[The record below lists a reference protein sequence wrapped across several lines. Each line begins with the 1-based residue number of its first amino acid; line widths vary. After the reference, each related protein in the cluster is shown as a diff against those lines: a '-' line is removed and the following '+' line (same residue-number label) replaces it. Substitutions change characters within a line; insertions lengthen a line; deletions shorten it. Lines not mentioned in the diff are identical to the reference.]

1 MPSLPTLSGLP
12 GLAVLRAMGRDRS
25 LLAGLAA
32 MHKHLGNAFQIT
44 LPGFKPIVFV
54 GPESNRHILVSNRD
68 DFLWRTEGDPVTAL
82 LRHGLLVEDGES
94 HDCLRGLMEPTLQ
107 RAQVNGHI
115 DGFWSCTGAVTDSWA
130 DGSAVDML
138 VEMRKVALLIL
149 METLFAVDFR
159 PDLARL
165 WRPILRSI
173 EYISPGAWLV
183 WPGAPRPGFQKDLA
197 ELDDYLYGIIQA
209 RRASY
214 TKTGTLG
221 DDLLSVLV
229 GHSQTHPEMNDDLI
243 RDQLLTMLIAGH
255 DTSTALLA
263 WALYLLGTH
272 PDALNEASNEA
283 RRVLTDD
290 LPTPEQLRELT
301 FLDTILKETLRL
313 YPPIHVGN
321 RRAAGD
327 VEVEGYPVPKDNR
340 VMYSI
345 YLTHRDPAHW
355 DDPDTFCP
363 ARFDRAQ
370 TKSGPPAFA
379 YLPFGGGPRNCIGAT
394 FAQVEAKAVL
404 GKVLRDFDLELLSGR
419 VHEHMG
425 ATLEPRP
432 GVKMRV
438 RRTTSIFWTEREQ

>member
-12 GLAVLRAMGRDRS
+12 GLAVLRAMGKDRS

-54 GPESNRHILVSNRD
+54 GPEPNRHILVGGRD
-68 DFLWRTEGDPVTAL
+68 DFLWRTESDPVTAL

-94 HDCLRGLMEPTLQ
+94 HDCLRAVMEPTLQ
-107 RAQVNGHI
+107 RGPVNGHI
-115 DGFWSCTGAVTDSWA
+115 DAFWECTATVTDRWA
-130 DGSAVDML
+130 DGGEVDML

-159 PDLARL
+159 PDLERL
-165 WRPILRSI
+165 WRPILASI
-173 EYISPGAWLV
+173 EFISPGAWLV
-183 WPGAPRPGFQKDLA
+183 WPGAPRSSHKKELA
-197 ELDDYLYGIIQA
+197 ELDDYLYGIIRK
-209 RRASY
+209 RRAVY
-214 TKTGTLG
+214 AETGQLG
-221 DDLLSVLV
+221 EDLLSVLV
-229 GHSQTHPEMNDDLI
+229 GHRENGEETGDEMSDDLI

-263 WALYLLGTH
+263 WALFMLGSH
-272 PDALNEASNEA
+272 PDALAEATVEA
-283 RRVLTDD
+283 RTVLGEEPPTPDD
-290 LPTPEQLRELT
+290 LKQLT
-301 FLDTILKETLRL
+301 FLDTIIKETLRL

-321 RRAAGD
+321 RRAGHD
-327 VEVEGYPVPKDNR
+327 TEVEGYPVPQDNR

-345 YLTHRDPAHW
+345 YLSHRDPAHW
-355 DDPDTFCP
+355 EEPDSFCP
-363 ARFDRAQ
+363 ARFDRSQRESA
-370 TKSGPPAFA
+370 PPAFA

-404 GKVLRDFDLELLSGR
+404 GKILHDFDLELLPGR

-438 RRTTSIFWTEREQ
+438 QKRRIAENS

>member
-32 MHKHLGNAFQIT
+32 MRQHLGNAFQIT

-54 GPESNRHILVSNRD
+54 GPETNRHILVTGRD
-68 DFLWRTEGDPVTAL
+68 DFLWRTESDPVTKL

-94 HDCLRGLMEPTLQ
+94 HDCLRGVMEPTLQ

-115 DGFWSCTGAVTDSWA
+115 DAFWECTTTVTDGWT
-130 DGSAVDML
+130 DGDTVDML
-138 VEMRKVALLIL
+138 VEMRKAALLIL

-159 PDLARL
+159 PDLERL
-165 WRPILRSI
+165 WRPILASI

-183 WPGAPRPGFQKDLA
+183 WPGAPRASRKAELA
-197 ELDDYLYGIIQA
+197 ELDDYLYTIIRE
-209 RRASY
+209 RRASCAE
-214 TKTGTLG
+214 TGQTG

-229 GHSQTHPEMNDDLI
+229 AHPAMDDDLI

-263 WALYLLGTH
+263 WALFMLGVH
-272 PDALNEASNEA
+272 PDALAQATAEA
-283 RRVLTDD
+283 RAVLGPAP
-290 LPTPEQLRELT
+290 PTPEQLKELS
-301 FLDTILKETLRL
+301 FLDTVIKETLRL

-321 RRAAGD
+321 RRAGHD
-327 VEVEGYPVPKDNR
+327 TEVEGYPVPQDNR

-345 YLTHRDPAHW
+345 YLSHRDPEHW
-355 DDPDTFCP
+355 EQPDDFCP
-363 ARFDRAQ
+363 ARFDRSEKGG
-370 TKSGPPAFA
+370 TPPAFA
-379 YLPFGGGPRNCIGAT
+379 YVPFGGGPRNCIGAT

-404 GKVLRDFDLELLSGR
+404 GKILYDFDLELLPGR

-438 RRTTSIFWTEREQ
+438 WRSRKS

>member
-25 LLAGLAA
+25 LLAGLTA
-32 MHKHLGNAFQIT
+32 MRQHLGNAFQIT
-44 LPGFKPIVFV
+44 LPGFKPVVFV
-54 GPESNRHILVSNRD
+54 GPEANRHILVSGRE
-68 DFLWRTEGDPVTAL
+68 DFLWRTESDPVTDL
-82 LRHGLLVEDGES
+82 LRHGLLVEDGAS
-94 HDCLRGLMEPTLQ
+94 HDSLRALMEPPLQ
-107 RAQVNGHI
+107 RGAVNGHI
-115 DGFWSCTGAVTDSWA
+115 AAFWNCTAAITDGWV
-130 DGSAVDML
+130 DGSTLDML

-159 PDLARL
+159 PDLERL
-165 WRPILRSI
+165 WQPILSSL
-173 EYISPGAWLV
+173 EFISPGVWLV
-183 WPGAPRPGFQKDLA
+183 WPGAPRASHKK
-197 ELDDYLYGIIQA
+197 ELDKLDAYLYGIIRD

-214 TKTGTLG
+214 AETGALG

-229 GHSQTHPEMNDDLI
+229 GHSGMDDDLI

-263 WALYLLGTH
+263 WALYLLGKH
-272 PDALNEASNEA
+272 PDALEQASAEVRA
-283 RRVLTDD
+283 VLTDD
-290 LPTPEQLRELT
+290 PPTLEQLKELP
-301 FLDTILKETLRL
+301 FLDTIVKETLRL

-321 RRAAGD
+321 RRAADD

-345 YLTHRDPAHW
+345 YLSHRDPAHW
-355 DDPDTFCP
+355 DDPDDFCP
-363 ARFDRAQ
+363 ARFDRSQA
-370 TKSGPPAFA
+370 KSSPPAFA
-379 YLPFGGGPRNCIGAT
+379 YLPFGGGPRNCIGAV

-404 GKVLRDFDLELLSGR
+404 GKILHDFDLELLPER

-438 RRTTSIFWTEREQ
+438 RRTTDI

>member
-12 GLAVLRAMGRDRS
+12 GLAVLRAIGRDRS

-44 LPGFKPIVFV
+44 LPGFKPVVFV
-54 GPESNRHILVSNRD
+54 GPKSNRHILVSGRK
-68 DFLWRTEGDPVTAL
+68 DFLWRTESDPVTDL

-107 RAQVNGHI
+107 RGPVNGHI
-115 DGFWSCTGAVTDSWA
+115 RAFWECTATVTDGWVNGA
-130 DGSAVDML
+130 TVDML
-138 VEMRKVALLIL
+138 VEMRQVALLIL

-159 PDLARL
+159 PDLERL
-165 WRPILRSI
+165 WQPILRSI

-183 WPGAPRPGFQKDLA
+183 WPGVPRPGFKRELA
-197 ELDDYLYGIIQA
+197 DLDDYLYGIIRD
-209 RRASY
+209 RRVAY
-214 TKTGTLG
+214 AEAGALG

-229 GHSQTHPEMNDDLI
+229 GHAGMDDDLI

-263 WALYLLGTH
+263 WALYLLGSH
-272 PDALNEASNEA
+272 PDALARAQAEA
-283 RRVLTDD
+283 RAVLTDEP
-290 LPTPEQLRELT
+290 PTPEQLKELT
-301 FLDTILKETLRL
+301 FLDTVIKESLRL

-321 RRAAGD
+321 RRAAHD
-327 VEVEGYPVPKDNR
+327 LEVEGYPVPADNR

-345 YLTHRDPAHW
+345 YLSHRDPAHW
-355 DDPDTFCP
+355 EDPDAFCP
-363 ARFDRAQ
+363 ARFDRSQ
-370 TKSGPPAFA
+370 GGGSPPAFA

-404 GKVLRDFDLELLSGR
+404 GKILRDFDLELQPGR
-419 VHEHMG
+419 VYSHMG
-425 ATLEPRP
+425 VTLEPCP
-432 GVKMRV
+432 GVKIRV
-438 RRTTSIFWTEREQ
+438 RRKRNN

>member
-1 MPSLPTLSGLP
+1 MPPLPTLSGLP
-12 GLAVLRAMGRDRS
+12 GLAVLRAMGKDRS

-44 LPGFKPIVFV
+44 LPGFKPVVFV
-54 GPESNRHILVSNRD
+54 GPESNRHILVGGRK
-68 DFLWRTEGDPVTAL
+68 DFLWRTESDPVTDL

-94 HDCLRGLMEPTLQ
+94 HDCLRGVMEPTMQ

-115 DGFWSCTGAVTDSWA
+115 AAFWNCTGAVA
-130 DGSAVDML
+130 DGWQEGATVDML

-159 PDLARL
+159 PDLERL
-165 WRPILRSI
+165 WQPILRSI
-173 EYISPGAWLV
+173 EYISPGVWLV
-183 WPGAPRPGFQKDLA
+183 WPGAPRNGYKKDIA
-197 ELDDYLYGIIQA
+197 ELDDYLYGIIRR
-209 RRASY
+209 RRAEWAE
-214 TKTGTLG
+214 TGQLG

-229 GHSQTHPEMNDDLI
+229 GHQEMSDDLI

-263 WALYLLGTH
+263 WALYLLGSH
-272 PDALNEASNEA
+272 PDALTQAQAEADSA
-283 RRVLTDD
+283 LTDAP
-290 LPTPEQLRELT
+290 PTPDQLKNLT
-301 FLDTILKETLRL
+301 FLDTVIKETLRL

-321 RRAAGD
+321 RRAAD
-327 VEVEGYPVPKDNR
+327 DIEVTGYPVKADNR

-345 YLTHRDPAHW
+345 YLSQRDPAHW
-355 DDPDTFCP
+355 ENPDDFCP

-370 TKSGPPAFA
+370 GGGPPPAFA

-404 GKVLRDFDLELLSGR
+404 GKILREYDLELLPGD
-419 VHEHMG
+419 VHTHMG

-432 GVKMRV
+432 GVNMRV
-438 RRTTSIFWTEREQ
+438 RRREKTE

>member
-1 MPSLPTLSGLP
+1 MENQPLPTLPTLSGLP

-32 MHKHLGNAFQIT
+32 MHTHLGNAFQIT

-54 GPESNRHILVSNRD
+54 GPETNRHILVGGRD
-68 DFLWRTEGDPVTAL
+68 DFLWRTESDPVTDL

-94 HDCLRGLMEPTLQ
+94 HDCLRHLMEPTLQ
-107 RAQVNGHI
+107 RGEVNGHI
-115 DGFWSCTGAVTDSWA
+115 DGFWSCTAAITDGWRDGAT
-130 DGSAVDML
+130 VDML

-159 PDLARL
+159 PDLERL
-165 WRPILRSI
+165 WQPILRSI
-173 EYISPGAWLV
+173 EYISPGVWLV
-183 WPGAPRPGFQKDLA
+183 WPGAPRPGYAKELA
-197 ELDDYLYGIIQA
+197 ELDAYLYRIIRE
-209 RRASY
+209 RRAALAEGGPVGS
-214 TKTGTLG
+214 
-221 DDLLSVLV
+221 DLLSVLV
-229 GHSQTHPEMNDDLI
+229 AHGQKEPAMDDDLI

-263 WALYLLGTH
+263 WALYLLGAH
-272 PDALNEASNEA
+272 PEALAQATAEA
-283 RRVLTDD
+283 RAVLGDGT
-290 LPTPEQLRELT
+290 PTPDQLKELT
-301 FLDTILKETLRL
+301 FLDTVIKETLRL

-345 YLTHRDPAHW
+345 YLSHRDPAHW
-355 DDPDTFCP
+355 ENPDDFCP

-370 TKSGPPAFA
+370 RGSAPPAFA
-379 YLPFGGGPRNCIGAT
+379 YVPFGGGPRNCIGAT

-404 GKVLRDFDLELLSGR
+404 GRILREFDLELLPGR
-419 VHEHMG
+419 VHSHMG

-432 GVKMRV
+432 GVQMHV
-438 RRTTSIFWTEREQ
+438 RRRNI